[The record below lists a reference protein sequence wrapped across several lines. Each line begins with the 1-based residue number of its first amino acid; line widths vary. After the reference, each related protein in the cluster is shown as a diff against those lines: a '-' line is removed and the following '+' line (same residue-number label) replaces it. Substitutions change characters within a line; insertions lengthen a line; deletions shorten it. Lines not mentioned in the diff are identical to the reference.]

1 MVDNV
6 VNYVTKCKET
16 YKEQLTIH
24 KNELEEEYERLV
36 ANQINNDSIR
46 EKIEDLEHRLQV
58 VENGIT
64 SITSIKE
71 ELKNYVEE

>member
-1 MVDNV
+1 MRTRGLSVS
-6 VNYVTKCKET
+6 YTHL
-16 YKEQLTIH
+16 KEQLTIH